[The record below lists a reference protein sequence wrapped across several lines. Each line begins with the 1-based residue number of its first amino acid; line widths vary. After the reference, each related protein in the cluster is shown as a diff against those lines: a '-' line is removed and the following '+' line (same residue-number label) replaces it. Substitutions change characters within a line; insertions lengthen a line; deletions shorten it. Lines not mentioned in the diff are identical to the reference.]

1 MTAAL
6 VAVPE
11 TSALE
16 PIYMVAGS
24 KGGVGKSMLSLIL
37 LDLLLEQGKQILFVE
52 TDTSNPD
59 VYRCLERDPDDS
71 PGEAIDGVIMQTTK
85 LEASNGWVD
94 LVNSIGEHSDRVV
107 VINTAART
115 NTAVKSFGKTLWKV
129 LPELRRQLVTLW
141 VINRQRDAMDQLEEH
156 LQVFTDCQTHVIRNG
171 YFGDESQFELY
182 NKSKLRARIERSGGR
197 SLVLPGLADRVAD
210 AIYSESC
217 PISRALREMPIG
229 NRAELSRWRDEA
241 KLALADVW
249 PR

>member
-6 VAVPE
+6 VEIPE
-11 TSALE
+11 GSTH

-24 KGGVGKSMLSLIL
+24 KGGVGKSMLALISI
-37 LDLLLEQGKQILFVE
+37 DLLLEQGREILFIE

-59 VYRCLERDPDDS
+59 VYRCLERDPEGA
-71 PGEAIDGVIMQTTK
+71 PGEAIDGIVMQTIK
-85 LEASNGWVD
+85 LEVSNGWVD
-94 LVNSIGEHSDRVV
+94 LVNAIGTHSDRVV

-115 NTAVKSFGKTLWKV
+115 NTAVKSFGRTLWKV
-129 LPELRRQLVTLW
+129 LPELGRKLVTLW

-156 LQVFTDCQTHVIRNG
+156 LQVFSDCQTHVIRNG

-182 NKSKLRARIERSGGR
+182 NKSKLRARIERAGGQ

-210 AIYSESC
+210 AIYSESF
-217 PISRALREMPIG
+217 PISRALREMVIG

-241 KLALADVW
+241 KLALADIW
-249 PR
+249 AP